1 MPMQLQT
8 LIGAAVQAEGAI
20 NVTAQS
26 ALSLARTLDASKEIQ
41 MTERMDYN
49 GATPAGTRS

>member
-1 MPMQLQT
+1 MQLQT